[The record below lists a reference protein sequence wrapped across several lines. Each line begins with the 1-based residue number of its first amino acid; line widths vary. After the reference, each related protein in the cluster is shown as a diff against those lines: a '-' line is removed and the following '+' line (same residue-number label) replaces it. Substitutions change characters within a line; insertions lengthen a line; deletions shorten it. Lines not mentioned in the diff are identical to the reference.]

1 MHMPILF
8 FVSLRILKFEGII
21 KRQKGKVMYLYKN
34 GLAYASIL
42 FKYLSHILKV
52 IAFIS
57 LIGFNGL
64 ACLIFLNSVYIF
76 NVNFKMIMKQ

>member
-34 GLAYASIL
+34 GLLPDSFNDMFL
-42 FKYLSHILKV
+42 FNCDVL
-52 IAFIS
+52 
-57 LIGFNGL
+57 
-64 ACLIFLNSVYIF
+64 
-76 NVNFKMIMKQ
+76 